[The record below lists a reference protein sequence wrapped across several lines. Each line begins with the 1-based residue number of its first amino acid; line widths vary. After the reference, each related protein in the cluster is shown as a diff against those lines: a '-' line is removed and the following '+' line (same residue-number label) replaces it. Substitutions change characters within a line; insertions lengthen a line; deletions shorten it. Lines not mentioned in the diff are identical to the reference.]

1 MHGQVVKLGH
11 LFCSN
16 SSFWWSVSGEPGIY
30 DSCEFQV
37 VVQICFC
44 IVETRCECL
53 GIEGLV
59 CEIITFVETLLQV
72 AVLRLEVLQ
81 LLSQILDQDL
91 KPEILTI
98 L

>member
-1 MHGQVVKLGH
+1 MESLEFMIHVNSKL
-11 LFCSN
+11 LFESA
-16 SSFWWSVSGEPGIY
+16 F
-30 DSCEFQV
+30 
-37 VVQICFC
+37 
-44 IVETRCECL
+44 VETRCECL
-53 GIEGLV
+53 GVEGPV
-59 CEIITFVETLLQV
+59 REIITFVETLLQV

>member
-1 MHGQVVKLGH
+1 M
-11 LFCSN
+11 
-16 SSFWWSVSGEPGIY
+16 
-30 DSCEFQV
+30 CEV
-37 VVQICFC
+37 
-44 IVETRCECL
+44 
-53 GIEGLV
+53 
-59 CEIITFVETLLQV
+59 ITFVEALLQV

>member
-1 MHGQVVKLGH
+1 MIHVNSKL
-11 LFCSN
+11 LFESAFA
-16 SSFWWSVSGEPGIY
+16 SYKHYVSAWALKA
-30 DSCEFQV
+30 
-37 VVQICFC
+37 
-44 IVETRCECL
+44 RC
-53 GIEGLV
+53 V
-59 CEIITFVETLLQV
+59 CESITFVETLLQV

>member
-1 MHGQVVKLGH
+1 M
-11 LFCSN
+11 
-16 SSFWWSVSGEPGIY
+16 
-30 DSCEFQV
+30 
-37 VVQICFC
+37 
-44 IVETRCECL
+44 
-53 GIEGLV
+53 
-59 CEIITFVETLLQV
+59 CEIFTFVETLLQV

>member
-1 MHGQVVKLGH
+1 M
-11 LFCSN
+11 
-16 SSFWWSVSGEPGIY
+16 
-30 DSCEFQV
+30 
-37 VVQICFC
+37 
-44 IVETRCECL
+44 
-53 GIEGLV
+53 
-59 CEIITFVETLLQV
+59 CEIITFVEALLQV